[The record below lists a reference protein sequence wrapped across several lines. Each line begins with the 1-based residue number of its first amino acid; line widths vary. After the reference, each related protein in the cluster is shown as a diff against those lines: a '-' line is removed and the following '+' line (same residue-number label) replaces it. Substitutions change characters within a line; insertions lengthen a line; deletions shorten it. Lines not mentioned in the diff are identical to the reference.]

1 MSCKTPWKIIESVW
15 INSGGIFDLDV
26 RREKIS
32 GFEKMME
39 APNFWNDQEKAQQT
53 IDACNREKR
62 WVDGWKDLDG
72 QVGDLDVLFELAQEE
87 NDAESL
93 SEVAA
98 ELPNVGQALD
108 TLELQH
114 MLGAKEDRH
123 DAILAIH
130 PGAGGT
136 EAADWAQML
145 MRMYTRWA
153 ERRGFQTNVLETLPG
168 ETAGIKSATIEVKG
182 DYAFGYLK
190 SESGVH
196 RLVRISPFDSNNRR
210 HTSFASVFVYP
221 DAEGDIEVEIDP
233 NDLKVDT
240 YRAGGAGGQHVNKTD
255 SAVRITH
262 EPTGIVVQ
270 CQNERSQHK
279 NRNTAMKILKARLYQ
294 HLRELEDEKKAER
307 ESKKKS
313 IEWGSQI
320 RNYVFQPY
328 QMVKDART
336 GLESSDVSGV
346 MDGDLDPFI
355 QAFLTQA

>member
-1 MSCKTPWKIIESVW
+1 
-15 INSGGIFDLDV
+15 
-26 RREKIS
+26 
-32 GFEKMME
+32 ME
-39 APNFWNDQEKAQQT
+39 APNFWNDQETAQKM

-62 WVDGWKDLDG
+62 WVEGWGDLDR
-72 QVGDLDVLFELAQEE
+72 QISDLDVLLELAQEE
-87 NDAESL
+87 EDAESL
-93 SEVAA
+93 AEVAA
-98 ELPNVGQALD
+98 ELANVTRDLD

-123 DAILAIH
+123 DAILTIH

-145 MRMYTRWA
+145 MRMYMRWA
-153 ERRGFQTNVLETLPG
+153 ERRGFQTNVLDTLPG
-168 ETAGIKSATIEVKG
+168 ETAGIKSATIEVTG

-233 NDLKVDT
+233 KDLKIDT

-279 NRNTAMKILKARLYQ
+279 NRNTALKILKARLYQ
-294 HLRELEDEKKAER
+294 HLREQEDEKKAER
-307 ESKKKS
+307 ESTKKS

-336 GLESSDVSGV
+336 GLETSDVSGV

>member
-1 MSCKTPWKIIESVW
+1 
-15 INSGGIFDLDV
+15 
-26 RREKIS
+26 
-32 GFEKMME
+32 ME
-39 APNFWNDQEKAQQT
+39 APEFWNDQEKAQQT
-53 IDACNREKR
+53 IDAANGEKR
-62 WVDGWKDLDG
+62 WVEGWDGLNDRLSDLE
-72 QVGDLDVLFELAQEE
+72 VLFELAQEE
-87 NDAESL
+87 DDADALGEVGREVEGYEASL
-93 SEVAA
+93 A
-98 ELPNVGQALD
+98 EF
-108 TLELQH
+108 ELRQ
-114 MLGAKEDRH
+114 MLGDREDKH
-123 DAILAIH
+123 DAILTIH

-153 ERRGFQTNVLETLPG
+153 ERRGFETNALEVLPAD
-168 ETAGIKSATIEVKG
+168 TAGIKSATLEVKG

-190 SESGVH
+190 AESGVH

-221 DAEGDIEVEIDP
+221 DADGDIEVDIDP
-233 NDLKVDT
+233 NDLKIDT

-270 CQNERSQHK
+270 CQNERSQLK

-294 HLRELEDEKKAER
+294 HFKEIEDEKKAER
-307 ESKKKS
+307 ESEKKS

-336 GLESSDVSGV
+336 NFESSDVQGV
-346 MDGDLDPFI
+346 MDGDLDAFI
-355 QAFLTQA
+355 HTFLRQAGQR

>member
-1 MSCKTPWKIIESVW
+1 MIH
-15 INSGGIFDLDV
+15 SGGIFDLDA
-26 RREKIS
+26 RRKNILQYEKV
-32 GFEKMME
+32 ME
-39 APNFWNDQEKAQQT
+39 SPDFWNDQEAAQKT
-53 IDACNREKR
+53 IDAVNAEKQ
-62 WVDGWKDLDG
+62 WVEGWEALDTRLSDLE
-72 QVGDLDVLFELAQEE
+72 VLYELAQEE
-87 NDAESL
+87 DDQDTFG
-93 SEVAA
+93 EVGREVDGYEKALGEF
-98 ELPNVGQALD
+98 ELR
-108 TLELQH
+108 H
-114 MLGAKEDRH
+114 MLGNREDRH
-123 DAILAIH
+123 DAILTIH

-153 ERRGFQTNVLETLPG
+153 ERRGFETTALEVLPA
-168 ETAGIKSATIEVKG
+168 ETAGIKSATLEVKG
-182 DYAFGYLK
+182 EYAFGYLK

-196 RLVRISPFDSNNRR
+196 RLVRISPFDSNSRR

-221 DAEGDIEVEIDP
+221 DADGDIEVDIDP
-233 NDLKVDT
+233 GDLKIDT

-270 CQNERSQHK
+270 CQNERSQLK

-294 HLRELEDEKKAER
+294 HFKDIEDQKKAER
-307 ESKKKS
+307 ESEKKS

-336 GLESSDVSGV
+336 NFESSDVQGV
-346 MDGDLDPFI
+346 MDGDLDAFI
-355 QAFLTQA
+355 QTFLRQAGQRS

>member
-1 MSCKTPWKIIESVW
+1 
-15 INSGGIFDLDV
+15 
-26 RREKIS
+26 
-32 GFEKMME
+32 ME
-39 APNFWNDQEKAQQT
+39 APEFWNDQEKAQKT
-53 IDACNREKR
+53 IDATNGEKR
-62 WVDGWKDLDG
+62 WVDGWDSLGGRLSDLE
-72 QVGDLDVLFELAQEE
+72 VLYEMAQEE
-87 NDAESL
+87 DDAEAL
-93 SEVAA
+93 GEIGREVAGYEG
-98 ELPNVGQALD
+98 ELANF
-108 TLELQH
+108 ELRQ
-114 MLGAKEDRH
+114 MLGSREDRH
-123 DAILAIH
+123 DAILTIH

-153 ERRGFQTNVLETLPG
+153 ERRGFETNVLEVLPAD
-168 ETAGIKSATIEVKG
+168 TAGIKSATLEVKG
-182 DYAFGYLK
+182 EYAFGYLK

-196 RLVRISPFDSNNRR
+196 RLVRISPFDSNSRR

-221 DAEGDIEVEIDP
+221 DADGDIEVDIDQS
-233 NDLKVDT
+233 DLKIDT

-270 CQNERSQHK
+270 CQNERSQLK

-294 HLRELEDEKKAER
+294 HLKDIEDEKKAER
-307 ESKKKS
+307 ESVKKS

-336 GLESSDVSGV
+336 NFESSDVQGV
-346 MDGDLDPFI
+346 MDGDLDAFI
-355 QAFLTQA
+355 HTFLRQAGQR